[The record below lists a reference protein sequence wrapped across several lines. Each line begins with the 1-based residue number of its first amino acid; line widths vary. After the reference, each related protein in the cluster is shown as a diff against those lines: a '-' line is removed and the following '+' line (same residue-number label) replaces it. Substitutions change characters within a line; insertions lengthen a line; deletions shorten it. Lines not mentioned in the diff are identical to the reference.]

1 MYHKTRTLDIL
12 ILNGGLF
19 AYQANKLGELEVDDF
34 QCSFTINTV
43 APIILVQGLKDN
55 LLRGEVKKL
64 WP

>member
-1 MYHKTRTLDIL
+1 
-12 ILNGGLF
+12 LNGGLF